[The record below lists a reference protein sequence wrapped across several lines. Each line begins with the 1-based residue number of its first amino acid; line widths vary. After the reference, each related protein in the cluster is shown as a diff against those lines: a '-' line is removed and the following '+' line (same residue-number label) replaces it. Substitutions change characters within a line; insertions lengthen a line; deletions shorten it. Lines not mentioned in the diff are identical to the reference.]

1 MNKKRHLSER
11 YKVLYDHRM
20 SSQII
25 KHVYSSL
32 RNSRQ
37 KLGDEGYKEDY
48 SRRLKVAMSEIN
60 AQEEIG

>member
-1 MNKKRHLSER
+1 
-11 YKVLYDHRM
+11 M